1 MESYSNRSNSAI
13 AVINGS
19 EKYPDLKGY
28 VYFTETDDGTAVS
41 IAVRGLPTDSSIC
54 GPDIFAVHIHD
65 GSSCTGNSE
74 DLFSDTDGHFN
85 PYKCEHPF
93 HAGDMPPLFTAGTK
107 ASAAFLTDR
116 FMPSEIVGKTIVIH
130 KNYDDMHT
138 QPSGASG
145 EKIACSEIKAVME
158 TL

>member
-93 HAGDMPPLFTAGTK
+93 HAGDMPPLFGVDG
-107 ASAAFLTDR
+107 SAVLLFLTNR
-116 FMPSEIVGKTIVIH
+116 FSVEEIIGRTVIIH
-130 KNYDDMHT
+130 ARPDDFMT
-138 QPSGASG
+138 QPSGNSG
-145 EKIACSEIKAVME
+145 EKIACGVIRMTAR
-158 TL
+158 